1 MLYSRRFN
9 VLKLFQ
15 SLVERKKERFAS
27 SVSLLEKR
35 ERERERK
42 IGFPPVAESE
52 KRGEVGDADV
62 EGGRGKYL
70 LLSVTRDVGGTKKCR
85 KFRRIEAAVCAARK
99 LCG

>member
-1 MLYSRRFN
+1 MT
-9 VLKLFQ
+9 
-15 SLVERKKERFAS
+15 
-27 SVSLLEKR
+27 
-35 ERERERK
+35 
-42 IGFPPVAESE
+42 ESE
-52 KRGEVGDADV
+52 KRGEVGDV

>member
-1 MLYSRRFN
+1 M
-9 VLKLFQ
+9 
-15 SLVERKKERFAS
+15 
-27 SVSLLEKR
+27 
-35 ERERERK
+35 
-42 IGFPPVAESE
+42 AESE